1 MITHYTSIE
10 ESLAKAISDKP
21 SSFPLNE
28 RLELPRRIARVLSL
42 KCFLHKHCVEAYK
55 KKDYSQLLELAH
67 GRLTLLRQEVDGLWK
82 CHRAMWMKTYKP
94 FGWEVVENRYG
105 GLRARLETMYDEII
119 AHVNYVV
126 NNPGGHGDEEEDDEH
141 ARIPEFEVDLEC
153 LFYGAK
159 TNLLLDHARVIS
171 PSRPG

>member
-42 KCFLHKHCVEAYK
+42 KCFLRKHCVEAYK

-126 NNPGGHGDEEEDDEH
+126 NNPGRHGDDEEDDEH